1 MKSEFAGMKLEL
13 VGLKFEFTGVK
24 LDIIVMMGKHV
35 DEGAHA
41 NSRDGDGVAML
52 ANPTHQPI
60 LVACRHILS
69 GIVMWG
75 QTRQDLV
82 VGAFDAPTDEE
93 DKGTL
98 KHSPSVDNDDDMIQI
113 HLLLF
118 KLDGILS
125 YSNMSSIGTG

>member
-1 MKSEFAGMKLEL
+1 MKLEL

-35 DEGAHA
+35 DKGAHD
-41 NSRDGDGVAML
+41 NSGDGDGDGDASQP
-52 ANPTHQPI
+52 NPSTNFGG
-60 LVACRHILS
+60 LS
-69 GIVMWG
+69 TYSEWDSDVG

-98 KHSPSVDNDDDMIQI
+98 KHSPSVDNNDDMIQI
-113 HLLLF
+113 HLFLF
-118 KLDGILS
+118 KLGGILS